1 MHFIKIKIFEF
12 WNFEIFKRWANIR
25 FFFFFFFFFDK
36 HHHKRTRS
44 SRASVST
51 IFFVILSQEDDP
63 RGKKEEKDIVS
74 RFEDPRDFNYDVTGS
89 SPFPGGESRT
99 SNKGIPGLQVIE
111 IHIFRL
117 LGSSSP
123 RMNIN
128 QNNV

>member
-1 MHFIKIKIFEF
+1 MKHLKISFSNIFAS
-12 WNFEIFKRWANIR
+12 EIFFL
-25 FFFFFFFFFDK
+25 FFS
-36 HHHKRTRS
+36 TRQTPS
-44 SRASVST
+44 SRASVPT

-63 RGKKEEKDIVS
+63 LEGGKKEEKDIVS
-74 RFEDPRDFNYDVTGS
+74 RLEDPRDFNYDVTGS

-99 SNKGIPGLQVIE
+99 SNKRIPRLQLIE